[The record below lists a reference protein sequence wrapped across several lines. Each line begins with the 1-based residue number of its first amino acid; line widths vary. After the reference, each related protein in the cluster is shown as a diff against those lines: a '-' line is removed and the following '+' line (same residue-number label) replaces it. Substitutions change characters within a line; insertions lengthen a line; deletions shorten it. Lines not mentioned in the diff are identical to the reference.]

1 MDVNNMFNVMMNM
14 DETDNV
20 YPKVSKEESK
30 KRQLDHEDLSD
41 YEDDDLKDDLRDED
55 YDPAED
61 GTNGKRSR
69 MNDGSM
75 RRRGPLPKIP
85 KMISNAITYEDN
97 GTIMYRITSKPIPM
111 TIKINL
117 GSSFRNF
124 TVEYANAVIS
134 KEPIKVQMDLPDYIK
149 PITVDIKDPTMKNI
163 LNTMYSVYN
172 RLLTK
177 EERKHIIMGKKN
189 YKYRL
194 HHLLGDRVYYAGLD
208 YITGSTFKLKLKTE
222 HDPLV

>member
-14 DETDNV
+14 DDTDNV
-20 YPKVSKEESK
+20 YPKVNKEESK

-41 YEDDDLKDDLRDED
+41 YEDDDLKDED

-61 GTNGKRSR
+61 GTVKRSK
-69 MNDGSM
+69 MNNGSM

-97 GTIMYRITSKPIPM
+97 GTIMYKITSKPIPM

-117 GSSFRNF
+117 GSSMRNF
-124 TVEYANAVIS
+124 TVEYANATIS

-163 LNTMYSVYN
+163 LNTMHSVYN

-208 YITGSTFKLKLKTE
+208 YITGSTFKLKLKTADE
-222 HDPLV
+222 PLV

>member
-61 GTNGKRSR
+61 GTNGKRSK
-69 MNDGSM
+69 MNDGSL

>member
-14 DETDNV
+14 DDTDNV
-20 YPKVSKEESK
+20 YPKVNKEESK

-41 YEDDDLKDDLRDED
+41 YEDDDLKDED

-61 GTNGKRSR
+61 GTVKRSK
-69 MNDGSM
+69 MNNGSM

-97 GTIMYRITSKPIPM
+97 GTIMYKITSKPIPM

-117 GSSFRNF
+117 GSSMRNF
-124 TVEYANAVIS
+124 TVEYANATIS

-177 EERKHIIMGKKN
+177 EERKHIILGKKN

-208 YITGSTFKLKLKTE
+208 YITGSTFKLKLKTADE
-222 HDPLV
+222 PLV

>member
-14 DETDNV
+14 DDTDNV
-20 YPKVSKEESK
+20 YPKVNKEESK

-41 YEDDDLKDDLRDED
+41 YEDDDLKDED

-61 GTNGKRSR
+61 GTVKRSK
-69 MNDGSM
+69 MNNGSM

-97 GTIMYRITSKPIPM
+97 GTIMYKITSKPIPM

-117 GSSFRNF
+117 GSSMRNF
-124 TVEYANAVIS
+124 TVEYANATIS

-163 LNTMYSVYN
+163 LNTMHSVYN

-177 EERKHIIMGKKN
+177 EERKHIILGKKN

-208 YITGSTFKLKLKTE
+208 YITGSTFKLKLKTADE
-222 HDPLV
+222 PLV